1 MTEAVISRLQ
11 HIYLAALARDDVNLA
26 RECAQE
32 LLRYGISMPPAPDFF
47 EVEHAVPAAPLETAT
62 RRIRQRPRQKGI

>member
-32 LLRYGISMPPAPDFF
+32 LLRYGVESPAVPDYL
-47 EVEHAVPAAPLETAT
+47 EVEHAVPASPLQTAVHRT
-62 RRIRQRPRQKGI
+62 RMRPRPKG